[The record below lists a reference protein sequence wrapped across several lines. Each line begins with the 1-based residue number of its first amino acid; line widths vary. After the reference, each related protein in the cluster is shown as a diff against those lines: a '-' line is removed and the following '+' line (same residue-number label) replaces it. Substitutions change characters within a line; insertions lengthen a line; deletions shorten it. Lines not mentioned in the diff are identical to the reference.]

1 MANYD
6 LETEKAK
13 LKTHLADWD
22 VIIEADF
29 ELPLTASFE
38 QNFFADC
45 YRGFIYRAHQY
56 VVASLRALKSKNT
69 HSLAALCRT
78 NIELISRQE
87 LIMNVLLT
95 TDDEDL
101 MENLNLIGNDL
112 IQTITRN
119 MKNNPTESENI
130 AAQREAFQHKLLT
143 LVKNHENRTKIL
155 KRLQSKNNRYQNTP
169 NLGISDRR
177 AKKVANKLKGRN
189 VYEDLSLY
197 HKKISRDVQ
206 DHYRHLSE
214 RFFHPS
220 AATLRKHHWQG
231 GIYDNDKSDN
241 ALICN
246 SLLLNST
253 LKWNNSTGR
262 VLQEISKSFKLK
274 IEHES
279 ESRQKDCK
287 RLSIDPQVESLLS
300 ELDAIIY
307 QYLDYYEEKI
317 VHFDFVNANLMDLQ
331 LNKINKFYIHSSAAA
346 LHSHHINID
355 AYCIELS
362 IMSEMLDK
370 NYDDLETAPLD
381 KNFINNFKHP
391 LFNHFGFMVSQG
403 GIQFDSL
410 NQKAS
415 LLILH
420 CLFRHLIYWQQVMLI
435 LIEKANEEHENELL
449 KKADNLTDRAHRL
462 IPEATKILKK
472 YAYTR

>member
-1 MANYD
+1 MTNYD
-6 LETEKAK
+6 LKTEKAK
-13 LKTHLADWD
+13 LKTYLADWD

-29 ELPLTASFE
+29 KLPLTASFE

-45 YRGFIYRAHQY
+45 YHGFIYRAHQY
-56 VVASLRALKSKNT
+56 VVASLKSKNT

-78 NIELISRQE
+78 NIELTSRQE

-101 MENLNLIGNDL
+101 MENLNLLGNDL

-119 MKNNPTESENI
+119 MKNNRTESENI
-130 AAQREAFQHKLLT
+130 AAQREAFQHKPLS
-143 LVKNHENRTKIL
+143 LVKNHENRTQIL

-177 AKKVANKLKGRN
+177 AKKFANKLKGRN

-214 RFFHPS
+214 TFFHPS

-231 GIYDNDKSDN
+231 AIYDNDRSDN
-241 ALICN
+241 ALIYN
-246 SLLLNST
+246 LLLLNST
-253 LKWNNSTGR
+253 LKWNNSTAGA
-262 VLQEISKSFKLK
+262 LQKISKSFELK
-274 IEHES
+274 SEHEP
-279 ESRQKDCK
+279 EPRQKDCK
-287 RLSIDPQVESLLS
+287 SLSIDPQVESRLS
-300 ELDAIIY
+300 DLDAIIY
-307 QYLDYYEEKI
+307 QYLNYYKEKI
-317 VHFDFVNANLMDLQ
+317 VYFDFVNANPMALQ
-331 LNKINKFYIHSSAAA
+331 LNEIHKFYIHSSAAA

-362 IMSEMLDK
+362 IMSKMLDEI
-370 NYDDLETAPLD
+370 YDAPETAPLD

-391 LFNHFGFMVSQG
+391 LFNHFRFMVSQG

-420 CLFRHLIYWQQVMLI
+420 CLFRHLIYWQQLMRI
-435 LIEKANEEHENELL
+435 LMEKANEEHKNELI
-449 KKADNLTDRAHRL
+449 KKAYNLAERAQRL
-462 IPEATKILKK
+462 TPEATKIFKK